1 MLLRGVWW
9 RHMPLDL
16 FISGVQNPVFYTKYT
31 CMKSIIIWTKTLVN
45 LLVFLDDADKI
56 TWLSYLDME
65 AIPGERN
72 WFLWQISFVQLG
84 NGFLHPFLYHRVHLK
99 KNWKRSFCIFLTLEL
114 RNGSISIKSHI
125 FVYKFPRGVTYIN
138 NQRKTVSA

>member
-1 MLLRGVWW
+1 MKTRASRSVHIRGAKPCILYQIYMYDKYH
-9 RHMPLDL
+9 HMN
-16 FISGVQNPVFYTKYT
+16 QN
-31 CMKSIIIWTKTLVN
+31 SDQVN

-84 NGFLHPFLYHRVHLK
+84 NGFLHPFLYHRVHLN